1 MLFRSSPFAK
11 KVREAHPA
19 NKAPAAA
26 APHPRPPAL
35 VPPPILPPSPISPLV
50 RDAHCAVAHPFAS
63 GRHRPCHSS
72 ARPEMQT
79 PSPPPRPRTPALVPP
94 PSSPPSPN
102 CPLVGDAHCIGKTS
116 GKASPLPFLRA
127 TGDADAAVVRP
138 HGQE

>member
-1 MLFRSSPFAK
+1 
-11 KVREAHPA
+11 
-19 NKAPAAA
+19 AA

-94 PSSPPSPN
+94 PSSPPWRELSARRGRT
-102 CPLVGDAHCIGKTS
+102 LHREDIGE
-116 GKASPLPFLRA
+116 GIAP
-127 TGDADAAVVRP
+127 AVPPRDRRCRCR
-138 HGQE
+138 